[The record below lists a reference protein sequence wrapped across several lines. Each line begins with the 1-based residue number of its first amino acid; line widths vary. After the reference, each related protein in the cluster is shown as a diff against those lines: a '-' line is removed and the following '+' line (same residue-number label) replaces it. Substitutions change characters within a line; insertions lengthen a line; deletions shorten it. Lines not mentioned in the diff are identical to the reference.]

1 MVIDQGTMLDRIDY
15 NVERMAVDVQ
25 AAEKELNVA
34 SGYQKKTTKRKII
47 FLLLLIVVGMI
58 ILVVIK
64 PKRSSSDSGSGE
76 GLGGGS
82 PADFVP
88 PEDGVLGMRQDI
100 GDAGRFGMIGLESS
114 GLARRR
120 ALGLHHKPSRRAVGS

>member
-1 MVIDQGTMLDRIDY
+1 MLDRIDY

-47 FLLLLIVVGMI
+47 FLLLLIVLGMI

-64 PKRSSSDSGSGE
+64 PKRSSSSTDSGE

-88 PEDGVLGMRQDI
+88 PEEDGVLAVRESL
-100 GDAGRFGMIGLESS
+100 GDGGPFGLIGLESS
-114 GLARRR
+114 DLARRSGG
-120 ALGLHHKPSRRAVGS
+120 GLHQKLSRRASGS